1 MRGGTVDYCLDNVYS
16 SVVNIISK
24 LEDYVKSRLD
34 HLKIDPL
41 FTAIASVLDNKSYS
55 VKTCEELHALEITIV
70 HHFETILKA
79 NGFKERSFIKRQKSG
94 TSSDSR

>member
-1 MRGGTVDYCLDNVYS
+1 MRGGTADYCLDVYS

-55 VKTCEELHALEITIV
+55 VKTCEELHALVIKLCAT
-70 HHFETILKA
+70 LKL
-79 NGFKERSFIKRQKSG
+79 S
-94 TSSDSR
+94 